1 MARSRGVID
10 YIFTGRKRASK
21 AGYDMAIC
29 GDKNWHSNLLEVF
42 KITGVLAHV
51 IFCCENH
58 ALAQITPDRTLGNN
72 SSKIT
77 PNVNIKGSAADRI
90 DGGAIRGANLFH
102 SFQEFNVGESQ
113 RVYFANPTGIKNIL
127 TRVTG
132 SNISNILGTLGVNGG
147 ANLFLINPNGILFGS
162 NARLDVAG
170 SFVGTTANSLLFPN
184 GLKFS
189 ATNPQDSSLLTINIP
204 IGLQF
209 GKQQPGEI
217 TLQGQPSSELRVTPG
232 RSLVLAGGQIGV
244 NQFKL
249 FAPGGRIELAG
260 VAGEGRVDL
269 KVDGN
274 DVGLSLPDN
283 IARADASLK
292 NAELDTEA
300 NGGGGIKI
308 DTRNLDLLNSSI
320 SSKTNGR
327 GDAGSILLQSTG
339 SIFFRNSGID
349 SVTYGEGNSGNI
361 SLKTNGSISFDT
373 SSISTSTPSGL
384 GDAGSISL
392 KANGSISF
400 VGGGIFSDAHGRG
413 AGGGIS
419 LEAGDSI
426 LITKEVT
433 FDSEAISDRSGAG
446 SISFKADNSIVISD
460 KSSIYSNSSGKGD
473 AGKISVQAYS
483 FSLLNGSQL
492 VSTTFGEGKGGDI
505 EINTADAVNI
515 SGLYP
520 TPVYPDATLLEYSSI
535 RSSANSGATNKA
547 GDIRIKTK
555 TLQLSDAAVLN
566 AGTSSSA
573 MGGNITIDTHTLEI
587 EGGAKLLT
595 STFGFDGGNAGNI
608 IVNAI
613 EKIDIVGSDLNYFE
627 QQQRRSY
634 LPLLNDQI
642 SPASGLFSNTTPDSN
657 GNGGTIHLSTP
668 ALLLAD
674 GAQVVTSTVGSGKA
688 GDIYLGSSD
697 KPIEQITISG
707 ANTGFFASTQA
718 SAVTLPLKFTTVAE
732 IGEAGQ
738 LPSTAQTI
746 PTVAGIFV
754 EKISGSLDT
763 TNDVDLYQIE
773 LQGNQTFSATTT
785 FLSQV
790 SDTRLFLFDS
800 NGFGVY
806 ANDDTIFPS
815 FASYQSSLP
824 SKHPLTPKNPGT
836 YYLGI
841 TQYPV
846 TAVSNGG
853 EIFSF
858 RTFGEISGATG
869 QGGSLPLSGWVGN
882 GFEQN
887 KYTILLSGLTAVPQI
902 LPGGD
907 SGNITVHAGSLTV
920 KDSAQ
925 LTASTTGSGKA
936 GNIQVN
942 VNSLNVSSGGQLLS
956 NTSSNGQAGNITI
969 NAASNINF
977 SDPGSGLY
985 ANTTP
990 GSTGKGGNIFIDPRT
1005 LTIQDSAKIAV
1016 DSQGEGIGGN
1026 IKLAAGFLTLDK
1038 GTISAETH
1046 SNTGGNITLNVQNLL
1061 LLRNGSKISTSAGN
1075 NEFDGDGGNITINSP
1090 FIVAVP
1096 KENSD
1101 ITANAFTGSGG
1112 RVDITTNGIFGILP
1126 QKNPTEN
1133 SDITASSELGV
1144 SGEVSINSPDTDP
1157 SRGLIQLPSNL
1168 VDASQQI
1175 AQGCTPRR
1183 RQNASSFIA
1192 TGRGGLPQSPN
1203 EPLRGRA
1210 VITGWVDLPPQATAI
1225 TDKLSTSVT
1234 KSTDQIVEAQGW
1246 IVDANGDV
1254 ILVAQSGQSSSIPS
1268 AISCSQ

>member
-1 MARSRGVID
+1 
-10 YIFTGRKRASK
+10 
-21 AGYDMAIC
+21 MAIC
-29 GDKNWHSNLLEVF
+29 GDRNWHSNLLEVF
-42 KITGVLAHV
+42 SIIEVLAHV

-58 ALAQITPDRTLGNN
+58 ALAQITPDGTLGNN
-72 SSKIT
+72 SSRIT
-77 PNVNIKGSAADRI
+77 PNVNIKGLPADRI
-90 DGGAIRGANLFH
+90 DGGAIRGANLFY
-102 SFQEFNVGESQ
+102 SFQEFNVKELQ

-147 ANLFLINPNGILFGS
+147 ANLFFLNPNGILFGN

-184 GLKFS
+184 GLEFS
-189 ATNPQDSSLLTINIP
+189 ATNPQYSSLLTINIP

-232 RSLVLAGGQIGV
+232 RSLVLAGGQIDV

-260 VAGEGRVDL
+260 VAGEGTVDL

-274 DVGLSLPDN
+274 DVDLNLPDN
-283 IARADASLK
+283 IVRADASLK

-320 SSKTNGR
+320 SSQTNGR

-373 SSISTSTPSGL
+373 SSISTSAPSGL

-433 FDSEAISDRSGAG
+433 FDSEAVSDRSGAG

-535 RSSANSGATNKA
+535 RSSANSGATTNKA
-547 GDIRIKTK
+547 GDLRITTK

-573 MGGNITIDTHTLEI
+573 MGGNITVDTHTLKI

-627 QQQRRSY
+627 QEQPRKSY
-634 LPLLNDQI
+634 LPFFNEQI

-668 ALLLAD
+668 AFLLAD

-738 LPSTAQTI
+738 LPTTAQTI

-790 SDTRLFLFDS
+790 IDTRLFLFDS
-800 NGFGVY
+800 NGFGIY
-806 ANDDTIFPS
+806 ANDDTSTSS
-815 FASYQSSLP
+815 FVLYQSFLP

-836 YYLGI
+836 YYLAI

-858 RTFGEISGATG
+858 RPSTQISGATAK
-869 QGGSLPLSGWVGN
+869 GGSLPLSGWVGN
-882 GFEQN
+882 GVEQN

-925 LTASTTGSGKA
+925 LTAGTTGSGKA

-942 VNSLNVSSGGQLLS
+942 VNSLNVSSGGRLLS

-1005 LTIQDSAKIAV
+1005 LTIRDSAKIAV

-1026 IKLAAGFLTLDK
+1026 IELAAGFLTLDK

-1046 SNTGGNITLNVQNLL
+1046 SNTGGNITLNLQDLL
-1061 LLRNGSKISTSAGN
+1061 LLRNGSQISTSAGN
-1075 NEFDGDGGNITINSP
+1075 NEFDGDGGNITINTP

-1112 RVDITTNGIFGILP
+1112 RVDITTNGIFGILA

-1144 SGEVSINSPDTDP
+1144 SGEVTINSPDTDP
-1157 SRGLIQLPSNL
+1157 SRGLIQLPSNI

-1175 AQGCTPRR
+1175 TQSCTPRG

-1210 VITGWVDLPPQATAI
+1210 VITGWVDLPPQVTPI
-1225 TDKLSTSVT
+1225 TDKLSTTFMT

-1246 IVDANGDV
+1246 IVDGKGNI

-1268 AISCSQ
+1268 AMSCSQ